1 MPGRRRIIRSPPDS
15 PPIVPAAE
23 PAAVPADPAPVI
35 VLSDGDE
42 APAQPSQP
50 AAGAHPPAT
59 ASSALLQDLSDSDSG
74 SSSWVDE
81 LEEAE
86 QQSLT
91 APVQTPH
98 NLAQLMPKAPYRWVN
113 PNDEVAWKAL
123 EAQAFAPG
131 VSIGETIGFV
141 TTMVALMTANA
152 QAISQEAERSAA
164 ASKRQKK
171 KLRAAAAKQNA
182 SAAAAAAQEV
192 YSVAAA
198 EVESPVAAAEAEAPA
213 ATEAE
218 AAAEADAKA
227 EAAAEAAAAAKSR
240 LRAARAAKAAKRAA
254 DADAAA
260 AAAARDD
267 AALAEA
273 AQQRALDDDIQV
285 PEHGSPVEAVRA
297 EHAAAATTPLS
308 PTQAAAQARV
318 PAVPAVKVNT
328 YPPPLP
334 SLPVPVP
341 QMTFK
346 RSGAEEMHQAR
357 LQELVAH
364 GWQRQ
369 EAAAALASTAVD
381 GLESTEAANDH
392 LIRTSQTPLR
402 EAVAHLR
409 RLNAAATRHTL
420 ASPAAAAPHNDD
432 AIAPD
437 SHLGQFIS
445 LHPECVV
452 AGIYLRNKHRA
463 GIHTGRPGSNV
474 ANLLGSAAGYVSQ
487 LTADIALKPNPYRV
501 EDLAAA
507 ICADCSICNA
517 QCYADAA
524 RRDVHAA
531 TQAAAAPAPA
541 PATTTM
547 PAPTPFSAR
556 ASARDRR
563 LPVTECNKCGIG
575 QLPGGAGKT
584 CLYFCSPCGR
594 GWHKK
599 CAQLTHISDGIHDD
613 GHWACPECLQE
624 HSRRQE
630 HGQPPSPLPQRP
642 TPLRDPA
649 SRILFAYDP
658 SQAEPDALNQ
668 FEGVGP
674 LLRHYGRQQDAH
686 RMHQQQI
693 LHRQARLE
701 ATPINDGLRTPMPT
715 SGGGAAGG
723 WGEGLY
729 PTPGGFQ
736 PLSPQSAL
744 GDVTGGNITKTQV
757 KIENYYQWPKLPS
770 VATADDLRTKG
781 NSKEAY
787 LNWKEINIPRR
798 DQAKSNGGDL
808 GPLAKNAFTPLM
820 KLDVASSIVDDKRVQ
835 PEPNMSK
842 EALARWINGDPLFSW
857 FEFLPD
863 KLLLEVL
870 DSKHKVANPDGLFR
884 RRMAPIPQ
892 MVANELNYAPD
903 KFGAF
908 CGEWIAEYSE
918 LVVSGW
924 NPASIDCKALFL
936 EAIDG
941 HTLVANEAKRCS
953 ETNVI
958 LLIAHLRTWVQ
969 AKFTDTQNA
978 IKEREAAAKS
988 AGTSKPTPSLTESKA
1003 AKALLSRVDALEK
1016 AKKQDPTDPKVWMCD
1031 GCGNSYSDTSKA
1043 RKPPCR
1049 PKCVYFEHVGFNKTK
1064 KPWDPAL
1071 TPLTWKQY
1079 PHEYPA
1085 SFQAY
1090 CDKRDAKKRSARG
1103 DAAPPQKKQH
1113 TTA

>member
-1 MPGRRRIIRSPPDS
+1 MPGRRRIIRSPPES
-15 PPIVPAAE
+15 PPIA

-35 VLSDGDE
+35 AISDDE
-42 APAQPSQP
+42 AAPAQPSQSAADVHPSAP
-50 AAGAHPPAT
+50 AH
-59 ASSALLQDLSDSDSG
+59 SALLQNLSDSESDG
-74 SSSWVDE
+74 SSSWADE

-86 QQSLT
+86 QQQSS
-91 APVQTPH
+91 AVPSQIPPNFSR
-98 NLAQLMPKAPYRWVN
+98 NLPRAPYRWAN
-113 PNDEVAWKAL
+113 PSDEVAFLAL
-123 EAQAFAPG
+123 EAQALAPSATLDDFTG
-131 VSIGETIGFV
+131 ALA
-141 TTMVALMTANA
+141 TMVALMTANVHALSQSVERKEAA
-152 QAISQEAERSAA
+152 QAFLKSKKKRH
-164 ASKRQKK
+164 ASKHKT
-171 KLRAAAAKQNA
+171 

-192 YSVAAA
+192 YSVEAAAAA
-198 EVESPVAAAEAEAPA
+198 EAEASAAADEAEAPA
-213 ATEAE
+213 ATGAE
-218 AAAEADAKA
+218 AAAEADVKT

-273 AQQRALDDDIQV
+273 AQQQALSSEDDVQV
-285 PEHGSPVEAVRA
+285 LEPSPPVGAVKGKP
-297 EHAAAATTPLS
+297 AATATTPPS
-308 PTQAAAQARV
+308 PPAVQAQARV
-318 PAVPAVKVNT
+318 PVVPAVKVNHH
-328 YPPPLP
+328 PPHLPPLP
-334 SLPVPVP
+334 PLP
-341 QMTFK
+341 QMTFRK
-346 RSGAEEMHQAR
+346 SVGAEAAHTAR
-357 LQELVAH
+357 LHELQAH
-364 GWQRQ
+364 GWLKE
-369 EAAAALASTAVD
+369 EAVAALAATAVE
-381 GLESTEAANDH
+381 GLESTAAANEH
-392 LIRTSQTPLR
+392 LLKTSQTPLR

-409 RLNAAATRHTL
+409 QLTAPRRLCL
-420 ASPAAAAPHNDD
+420 PPPPSPADD
-432 AIAPD
+432 AIAAD

-445 LHPECVV
+445 EHPESVV
-452 AGIYLRNKHRA
+452 AGIYLRAKHRG

-474 ANLLGSAAGYVSQ
+474 ANLLASAAGYVQQ
-487 LTADIALKPNPYRV
+487 LEANGMPYRV

-507 ICADCSICNA
+507 ICADCSTCNA
-517 QCYADAA
+517 QSYADAA
-524 RRDVHAA
+524 KRDAQYAA

-541 PATTTM
+541 PATATM

-563 LPVTECNKCGIG
+563 LPVTECHKCGIG

-599 CAQLTHISDGIHDD
+599 CAQLTHLSEGIHDD

-624 HSRRQE
+624 HSRRQD
-630 HGQPPSPLPQRP
+630 HGQPPAPLPQRP

-649 SRILFAYDP
+649 SRILFAFDP

-701 ATPINDGLRTPMPT
+701 ATPINDGPRTPMPC
-715 SGGGAAGG
+715 GGGVAGG
-723 WGEGLY
+723 WGDGLY

-736 PLSPQSAL
+736 PHSPQSAL
-744 GDVTGGNITKTQV
+744 GEGTGSGNITKTQV

-770 VATADDLRTKG
+770 VTTADDPRTKG

-988 AGTSKPTPSLTESKA
+988 AVTTKPTSSLTESKA

-1016 AKKQDPTDPKVWMCD
+1016 AKKQDPADPKVWMCD

-1071 TPLTWKQY
+1071 APLTWKNY

-1113 TTA
+1113 TTTA

>member
-1 MPGRRRIIRSPPDS
+1 MPGRRRIIRSPPES
-15 PPIVPAAE
+15 PPIA

-35 VLSDGDE
+35 AISDDE
-42 APAQPSQP
+42 AAPAQPSQSAADVHPSAP
-50 AAGAHPPAT
+50 AH
-59 ASSALLQDLSDSDSG
+59 SALLQNLSDSESDG
-74 SSSWVDE
+74 SSSWADE

-86 QQSLT
+86 QQQSS
-91 APVQTPH
+91 AVPSQIPPNFSR
-98 NLAQLMPKAPYRWVN
+98 NLPRAPYRWAN
-113 PNDEVAWKAL
+113 PSDEVAFLAL
-123 EAQAFAPG
+123 EAQALAPSATLDDFTG
-131 VSIGETIGFV
+131 ALA
-141 TTMVALMTANA
+141 TMVALMTANVHALSQSVERKEAA
-152 QAISQEAERSAA
+152 QAFLKSKKKRH
-164 ASKRQKK
+164 ASKHKT
-171 KLRAAAAKQNA
+171 

-192 YSVAAA
+192 YSVEAAAAA
-198 EVESPVAAAEAEAPA
+198 EAEASVAADEAEAPA
-213 ATEAE
+213 ATGAE
-218 AAAEADAKA
+218 AAAEADAKT

-273 AQQRALDDDIQV
+273 AQQQALSSEDDVQV
-285 PEHGSPVEAVRA
+285 LEPSPPVGAVKGKP
-297 EHAAAATTPLS
+297 AATATTPPS
-308 PTQAAAQARV
+308 PPAVQAQARV
-318 PAVPAVKVNT
+318 PVVPAVKVNHH
-328 YPPPLP
+328 PPHLPPLP
-334 SLPVPVP
+334 PLP
-341 QMTFK
+341 QMTFRK
-346 RSGAEEMHQAR
+346 SVGAEAAHTAR
-357 LQELVAH
+357 LHELQAH
-364 GWQRQ
+364 GWLKE
-369 EAAAALASTAVD
+369 EAVAALAATAVE
-381 GLESTEAANDH
+381 GLESTAAANEH
-392 LIRTSQTPLR
+392 LLKTSQTPLR

-409 RLNAAATRHTL
+409 QLTAPRRLCL
-420 ASPAAAAPHNDD
+420 PPPPSPADD
-432 AIAPD
+432 AIAAD

-445 LHPECVV
+445 EHPESVV
-452 AGIYLRNKHRA
+452 AGIYLRAKHRG

-474 ANLLGSAAGYVSQ
+474 ANLLASAAGYVQQ
-487 LTADIALKPNPYRV
+487 LEANGMPYRV

-507 ICADCSICNA
+507 ICADCSTCNA
-517 QCYADAA
+517 QSYADAA
-524 RRDVHAA
+524 KRDAQYAA

-541 PATTTM
+541 PATATM

-563 LPVTECNKCGIG
+563 LPVTECHKCGIG

-599 CAQLTHISDGIHDD
+599 CAQLTHLSEGIHDD

-624 HSRRQE
+624 HSRRQD
-630 HGQPPSPLPQRP
+630 HGQPPAPLPQRP

-649 SRILFAYDP
+649 SRILFAFDP

-701 ATPINDGLRTPMPT
+701 ATPINDGPRTPMPC
-715 SGGGAAGG
+715 GGGVAGG
-723 WGEGLY
+723 WGDGLY

-736 PLSPQSAL
+736 PHSPQSAL
-744 GDVTGGNITKTQV
+744 GEGTGSGNITKTQV

-770 VATADDLRTKG
+770 VTTADDLRTKG

-988 AGTSKPTPSLTESKA
+988 AVTTKPTSSLTESKA

-1016 AKKQDPTDPKVWMCD
+1016 AKKQDPADPKVWMCD

-1071 TPLTWKQY
+1071 APLTWKNY

-1113 TTA
+1113 TTTA

>member
-1 MPGRRRIIRSPPDS
+1 
-15 PPIVPAAE
+15 
-23 PAAVPADPAPVI
+23 
-35 VLSDGDE
+35 
-42 APAQPSQP
+42 
-50 AAGAHPPAT
+50 
-59 ASSALLQDLSDSDSG
+59 
-74 SSSWVDE
+74 
-81 LEEAE
+81 
-86 QQSLT
+86 
-91 APVQTPH
+91 
-98 NLAQLMPKAPYRWVN
+98 
-113 PNDEVAWKAL
+113 
-123 EAQAFAPG
+123 
-131 VSIGETIGFV
+131 
-141 TTMVALMTANA
+141 MVALMTANVHALSQSVERKEAA
-152 QAISQEAERSAA
+152 QAFLKSKKKRH
-164 ASKRQKK
+164 ASKHKT
-171 KLRAAAAKQNA
+171 

-192 YSVAAA
+192 YSVEAA
-198 EVESPVAAAEAEAPA
+198 AAAEAEAPA
-213 ATEAE
+213 AADEAEAPAATGAE
-218 AAAEADAKA
+218 AAAEADVKT

-273 AQQRALDDDIQV
+273 AQQQALSSEDDVQV
-285 PEHGSPVEAVRA
+285 LEPSPPVGAVKGKP
-297 EHAAAATTPLS
+297 AATATTPPS
-308 PTQAAAQARV
+308 PPAVQAQARV
-318 PAVPAVKVNT
+318 PVVPAVKVNHH
-328 YPPPLP
+328 PPHLPPLP
-334 SLPVPVP
+334 PLP
-341 QMTFK
+341 QMTFRK
-346 RSGAEEMHQAR
+346 SVGAEAAHTAR
-357 LQELVAH
+357 LHELQAH
-364 GWQRQ
+364 GWLKE
-369 EAAAALASTAVD
+369 EAVAALAATAVE
-381 GLESTEAANDH
+381 GLESTAAANEH
-392 LIRTSQTPLR
+392 LLKTSQTPLR

-409 RLNAAATRHTL
+409 QLTAPRRLCL
-420 ASPAAAAPHNDD
+420 PPPPSPADD
-432 AIAPD
+432 AIAAD

-445 LHPECVV
+445 EHPESVV
-452 AGIYLRNKHRA
+452 AGIYLRAKHRG

-474 ANLLGSAAGYVSQ
+474 ANLLASAAGYVQQ
-487 LTADIALKPNPYRV
+487 LEANGMPYRV

-507 ICADCSICNA
+507 ICADCSTCNA
-517 QCYADAA
+517 QSYADAA
-524 RRDVHAA
+524 KRDAQYAA

-541 PATTTM
+541 PATATM

-563 LPVTECNKCGIG
+563 LPVTECHKCGIG
-575 QLPGGAGKT
+575 QLLGGAGKT

-599 CAQLTHISDGIHDD
+599 CAQLTHLSEGIHDD

-624 HSRRQE
+624 HSRRQD
-630 HGQPPSPLPQRP
+630 HGQPPAPLPQRP

-674 LLRHYGRQQDAH
+674 LLRYYGRQQDAH

-701 ATPINDGLRTPMPT
+701 ATPINDGPRTPMPC
-715 SGGGAAGG
+715 GGGVAGG

-736 PLSPQSAL
+736 PHSPQSAL
-744 GDVTGGNITKTQV
+744 GDVTSGNITKTQV

-770 VATADDLRTKG
+770 VTTADDLRTKG

-787 LNWKEINIPRR
+787 LNWKEVNIPRR

-857 FEFLPD
+857 FELLPD

-924 NPASIDCKALFL
+924 NPTSIDCKALFL

-988 AGTSKPTPSLTESKA
+988 AVTTKPTSSLTESKA

-1016 AKKQDPTDPKVWMCD
+1016 AKKQDPADPKVWMCD

-1071 TPLTWKQY
+1071 APLTWKNY

-1113 TTA
+1113 TTTA